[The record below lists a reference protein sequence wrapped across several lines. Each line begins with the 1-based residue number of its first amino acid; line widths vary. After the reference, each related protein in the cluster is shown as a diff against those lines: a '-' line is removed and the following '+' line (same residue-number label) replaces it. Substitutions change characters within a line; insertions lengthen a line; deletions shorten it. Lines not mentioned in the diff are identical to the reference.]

1 MPKRDEVTPNMVAAR
16 LLVGDAVKELIAAP
30 GAGYALRIFYI
41 LATCVTSAAQQVDVG
56 KAAGTVAQQIMSI
69 PSSGTAPTIYESW
82 DGFLLPENTAL
93 SADPAAAGPAWQ
105 FIVEYITEEL

>member
-1 MPKRDEVTPNMVAAR
+1 
-16 LLVGDAVKELIAAP
+16 
-30 GAGYALRIFYI
+30 
-41 LATCVTSAAQQVDVG
+41 
-56 KAAGTVAQQIMSI
+56 MSI